1 MTIKDYIGSCL
12 HYSSR
17 NDGYLCQL
25 FVSFPLFESY
35 ISLKKERSEWHL
47 YKKEHLKYEIFV
59 NLYPL
64 DEPASCQ
71 IKGLSSHV
79 TWKNLSVTLSRPYK
93 ED

>member
-1 MTIKDYIGSCL
+1 MTIKDYIGSSL

-35 ISLKKERSEWHL
+35 ILLKKERSEWHL

-64 DEPASCQ
+64 DEPASRQ

-79 TWKNLSVTLSRPYK
+79 TRKNLSVTLFRPYK
-93 ED
+93 EN